1 MQNQRSL
8 NFQDHH
14 AISLASSVML
24 ALSSSSTEILVLTV
38 KWLLQQ
44 YYNLCKICT
53 NTQMRQT
60 SVSSLETSI
69 LVETTC
75 LETSSEVLGLL
86 QTTLE
91 TSVDSPKNFSHQVS

>member
-14 AISLASSVML
+14 AMSLASSVML
-24 ALSSSSTEILVLTV
+24 ALSSSSTEI
-38 KWLLQQ
+38 
-44 YYNLCKICT
+44 
-53 NTQMRQT
+53 
-60 SVSSLETSI
+60 SSWETSI